1 MSSPSPV
8 PFPLLRRFLI
18 RFVGTSLLATLG
30 VFVAIEL
37 SISGGFR
44 TILLPNGANPE
55 SPRDQAILSEFHLDD
70 PVIVRH
76 AYWVM
81 DAAQGDLGRSIRG
94 GTPVTE
100 IISHRLTISL
110 QLALTAMALAM
121 LVGVPLGLLAAAIDG
136 SRRGRV
142 LTSVLSVSQSVPVFM
157 SATILIWVFA
167 VQLGWVRSAGWTR
180 LTESVSGNLGGLILP
195 AVAIAVAEIGV
206 IARVTRAGV
215 VAVLQEDFAAAAMAK
230 GLSRRYI
237 LFRHALR
244 PGSLALLNILGLNIS
259 AMIAGAFVAEIVF
272 GIGGLGP
279 ELIEAS
285 TGRDLPLLLGLT
297 LYTAWIYVVLTAL
310 VELAMRWADPRI
322 RAG

>member
-1 MSSPSPV
+1 M
-8 PFPLLRRFLI
+8 PFPLLRRLLL
-18 RFVGTSLLATLG
+18 RFIGTSFLATLG
-30 VFVAIEL
+30 VFFAIEL
-37 SISGGFR
+37 SISGGYQA
-44 TILLPNGANPE
+44 ILLPNGVNPQSE
-55 SPRDQAILSEFHLDD
+55 RDQAILEEFRLDD

-76 AYWVM
+76 LYWVA
-81 DAAQGDLGRSIRG
+81 DAVQGDFGRSIRG

-100 IISHRLTISL
+100 IVSHRLTISL
-110 QLALTAMALAM
+110 QLALTAMVLAVV
-121 LVGVPLGLLAAAIDG
+121 VGVPLGLLAAASDG
-136 SRRGRV
+136 SRSGRA

-157 SATILIWVFA
+157 SATILIWAFA

-180 LTESVSGNLGGLILP
+180 LSDSVSGNLGGLILP
-195 AVAIAVAEIGV
+195 AIAIALAEVGI

-215 VAVLQEDFAAAAMAK
+215 VSVLQEDFAAAAMAK

-244 PGSLALLNILGLNIS
+244 PGSLALLNILGLSIS
-259 AMIAGAFVAEIVF
+259 AMIAGSFVAEIVF

-297 LYTAWIYVVLTAL
+297 LYTAWIYLVLTAL

-322 RAG
+322 R